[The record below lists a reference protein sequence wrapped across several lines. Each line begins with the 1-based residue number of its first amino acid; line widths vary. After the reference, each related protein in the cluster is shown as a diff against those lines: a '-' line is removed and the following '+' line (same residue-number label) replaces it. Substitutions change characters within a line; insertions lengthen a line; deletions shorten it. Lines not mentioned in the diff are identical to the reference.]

1 MMKSG
6 KSNASKKSIVYPE
19 KKTLTRRQIN
29 RALTDME
36 DLAPLKEM
44 VGINHISPI
53 LYHVPCFKQKNVG
66 FREKLRYC
74 ILHELDVP
82 IPENEQGLLENPY
95 LMGGYGVNAYFN
107 ILDYLSQM
115 FVFITLCCIPLYA
128 IYGSGVGLKG
138 WKSFPVM
145 RFTLGNLG
153 GSATQCKQGTFTR
166 GNIRLFCPPNSLID
180 TSDANFGIISNKFES
195 HEYCHQ

>member
-1 MMKSG
+1 
-6 KSNASKKSIVYPE
+6 
-19 KKTLTRRQIN
+19 
-29 RALTDME
+29 ME

-44 VGINHISPI
+44 VGVHHISPI
-53 LYHVPCFKQKNVG
+53 LQYVPCFKNKNVG
-66 FREKLRYC
+66 FRYALRECICNELGVAVPESEK
-74 ILHELDVP
+74 
-82 IPENEQGLLENPY
+82 GLLDNPY

-115 FVFITLCCIPLYA
+115 FLFITLCCIPLYA

-153 GSATQCKQGTFTR
+153 GASTACKQ
-166 GNIRLFCPPNSLID
+166 
-180 TSDANFGIISNKFES
+180 
-195 HEYCHQ
+195 

>member
-1 MMKSG
+1 
-6 KSNASKKSIVYPE
+6 VYPE

-44 VGINHISPI
+44 VGIHHISPKLKYI
-53 LYHVPCFKQKNVG
+53 PCFKNKNVT
-66 FREKLRYC
+66 FRMKLRHC
-74 ILHELDVP
+74 MLHELGVP
-82 IPENEQGLLENPY
+82 IPEGEEGLLENPY
-95 LMGGYGVNAYFN
+95 LLGGYGVNAYFN
-107 ILDYLSQM
+107 ILEYLSQM
-115 FVFITLCCIPLYA
+115 FVFITLCCIPLYF

-153 GSATQCKQGTFTR
+153 G
-166 GNIRLFCPPNSLID
+166 
-180 TSDANFGIISNKFES
+180 ANT
-195 HEYCHQ
+195 